1 MKKIVIIISIL
12 IVSLAV
18 FTGCSIISPF
28 EAASDGADIAL
39 PLASAAP
46 EAEHFSLPP
55 GFTTVEIDVTSSVK
69 DYTFGVIG
77 CYMFNTQS
85 AAFDFRVYQ
94 SELDYYTHYL
104 QAAGYEFDGFN
115 GWTWVS
121 EGQYYAA
128 SFVSLNDVTLRC
140 IHTPITYTV
149 TFVDGISG
157 DTIQTMTA
165 SYGSSVTAPSARDYS
180 ADGLVFTGWQ
190 GGDFESVTRNAT
202 LYSAYAP
209 ARYINVTLPDG
220 STTRLIVAEGT
231 TLSDVSAPEFEGKSF
246 HEWQTLDGDTIDAEN
261 TVIRFDTSVVAVY
274 SGFDLPSW
282 ASTLLIVVGSLA
294 AAAIVIWISVKL
306 FRRKVRA

>member
-18 FTGCSIISPF
+18 FTGCSIISPL
-28 EAASDGADIAL
+28 EASDSAMSA
-39 PLASAAP
+39 PSLASAAP
-46 EAEHFSLPP
+46 AAEHFELPP
-55 GFTTVEIDVTSSVK
+55 GFTTTEIEVSSAVK
-69 DYTFGVIG
+69 DYTFGVVG

-180 ADGLVFTGWQ
+180 ADGLVFAGWE

-202 LYSAYAP
+202 LYSTYAP
-209 ARYINVTLPDG
+209 ARYITVTLPDG

-231 TLSDVSAPEFEGKSF
+231 TLAAVSAPEFEGKSF
-246 HEWQTLDGDTIDAEN
+246 KEWQTLDGDTIDAEN

-274 SGFDLPSW
+274 SGFELPQW
-282 ASTLLIVVGSLA
+282 ASTMLIVVGSLA

>member
-18 FTGCSIISPF
+18 FSGCSIISPL
-28 EAASDGADIAL
+28 EASGSAMSA
-39 PLASAAP
+39 PSLASAAP

-55 GFTTVEIDVTSSVK
+55 GFTTVEIEVTSSVK

-77 CYMFNTQS
+77 CYMFNTETAS
-85 AAFDFRVYQ
+85 FEFRVYQ

-104 QAAGYEFDGFN
+104 QAAGYSFDGFN
-115 GWTWVS
+115 GWTFVP
-121 EGQYYAA
+121 EGQYYTA
-128 SFVSLNDVTLRC
+128 SFVSLNDVELQC
-140 IHTPITYTV
+140 IHTPLTYSV

-180 ADGLVFTGWQ
+180 ADGLVFTGWE

-202 LYSAYAP
+202 LYSTYAP
-209 ARYINVTLPDG
+209 ARYITVTLPDG

-231 TLSDVSAPEFEGKSF
+231 SLVDVSAPEFDGKTF
-246 HEWQTLDGDTIDAEN
+246 KHWETPNGDTIDAAN
-261 TVIRFDTSVVAVY
+261 TVIQFDTSVVAVY
-274 SGFDLPSW
+274 SGFALPAW

>member
-18 FTGCSIISPF
+18 FSGCSIISPL
-28 EAASDGADIAL
+28 EAIDGADIAL
-39 PLASAAP
+39 PIASAAP

-55 GFTTVEIDVTSSVK
+55 GFTTVEIEVTSSVK

-77 CYMFNTQS
+77 CYMFNTQI

-121 EGQYYAA
+121 EGQYYSA
-128 SFVSLNDVTLRC
+128 SFVSLNDVALQC
-140 IHTPITYTV
+140 IHSPITYTV
-149 TFVDGISG
+149 TFLDGISG

-180 ADGLVFTGWQ
+180 AEGLVFTGWQ
-190 GGDFESVTRNAT
+190 GGSFESVTRNAT
-202 LYSAYAP
+202 LYSTYAP

-231 TLSDVSAPEFEGKSF
+231 SLADVSAPEFDDKSF
-246 HEWQTLDGDTIDAEN
+246 TEWQTLDGDTIDAEN

-274 SGFDLPSW
+274 SGFELPQW
-282 ASTLLIVVGSLA
+282 ASTMLIVVGSLA

-306 FRRKVRA
+306 FRRKLRA

>member
-18 FTGCSIISPF
+18 FFSGCSIISP
-28 EAASDGADIAL
+28 EASDGADIAL

-55 GFTTVEIDVTSSVK
+55 GFTTVEIEVTSSVK

-77 CYMFNTQS
+77 CYMFNTETAS
-85 AAFDFRVYQ
+85 FEFRVYQ

-104 QAAGYEFDGFN
+104 QAAGYSFDGFN
-115 GWTWVS
+115 GWTFVP
-121 EGQYYAA
+121 EGQYYTA
-128 SFVSLNDVTLRC
+128 SFVSLNDVELQC
-140 IHTPITYTV
+140 IHTPLTYSV

-180 ADGLVFTGWQ
+180 SEGLVFTGWQ
-190 GGDFESVTRNAT
+190 GGSFESVTRNAT
-202 LYSAYAP
+202 LYSTYAP

-231 TLSDVSAPEFEGKSF
+231 TLADVSAPEFDGKTF
-246 HEWQTLDGDTIDAEN
+246 KHWETPNGDTIDAEN

-274 SGFDLPSW
+274 SGFVLPQW
-282 ASTLLIVVGSLA
+282 ASNMLIVVGSLA

>member
-1 MKKIVIIISIL
+1 MKRIFLL
-12 IVSLAV
+12 IM
-18 FTGCSIISPF
+18 
-28 EAASDGADIAL
+28 IAL
-39 PLASAAP
+39 IAICAFGACTTDQNVDFGVSGGDLALATAP

-55 GFTTVEIDVTSSVK
+55 GFTTVEIEVTSSVK

-77 CYMFNTQS
+77 CYMFDIES
-85 AAFDFRVYQ
+85 ASFEFRVYQ

-104 QAAGYEFDGFN
+104 QSAGYTFDGFN
-115 GWTWVS
+115 GWEWVS

-202 LYSAYAP
+202 LYSTYAP
-209 ARYINVTLPDG
+209 ARYISVTLPDG
-220 STTRLIVAEGT
+220 SATRLIVAEGT
-231 TLSDVSAPEFEGKSF
+231 SLADVSAPEFDGKTFKHWETPS
-246 HEWQTLDGDTIDAEN
+246 GDTIDAAN
-261 TVIRFDTSVVAVY
+261 TVIQFDTSVVAVY
-274 SGFDLPSW
+274 SGLELPAW
-282 ASTLLIVVGSLA
+282 ASTLLIVVGSIS

>member
-1 MKKIVIIISIL
+1 MKRIFLL
-12 IVSLAV
+12 IM
-18 FTGCSIISPF
+18 
-28 EAASDGADIAL
+28 IAL
-39 PLASAAP
+39 IAVCAFGACTTDQNVDFGVSGGDLALAAAP

-55 GFTTVEIDVTSSVK
+55 GFTTVEIEVTSSVK

-77 CYMFNTQS
+77 CYMFNTETAS
-85 AAFDFRVYQ
+85 FEFRVYQ

-104 QAAGYEFDGFN
+104 QSAGYNFDGFN
-115 GWTWVS
+115 GWEWVS

-180 ADGLVFTGWQ
+180 AYGLVFTGWQ
-190 GGDFESVTRNAT
+190 GGSFDSVTRNAT
-202 LYSAYAP
+202 LYSTYAP
-209 ARYINVTLPDG
+209 ARYITVKLPDD
-220 STTRLIVAEGT
+220 TTVRLAVAEGT
-231 TLSDVSAPEFEGKSF
+231 VLEDVSAPDFEGKTF
-246 HEWQTLDGDTIDAEN
+246 KEWQTLDGDTIDAAN
-261 TVIRFDTSVVAVY
+261 TVILFDATYAAEY
-274 SGFDLPSW
+274 SGFELPQW

>member
-18 FTGCSIISPF
+18 FSGCSIISPL
-28 EAASDGADIAL
+28 EASGSAMSA
-39 PLASAAP
+39 PSLASAAP

-165 SYGSSVTAPSARDYS
+165 SFGSSVTAPSARDYS
-180 ADGLVFTGWQ
+180 ADGLVFTGWE

-202 LYSAYAP
+202 LYSTYAP

-231 TLSDVSAPEFEGKSF
+231 SLADVSAPEFDGKTF
-246 HEWQTLDGDTIDAEN
+246 KHWETPNGDTIDAAN
-261 TVIRFDTSVVAVY
+261 TVIQFDTSVVAVY
-274 SGFDLPSW
+274 SGFALPAW

-294 AAAIVIWISVKL
+294 AAAVVIWISVKL
-306 FRRKVRA
+306 LRRKVRA

>member
-1 MKKIVIIISIL
+1 MRRSIL
-12 IVSLAV
+12 FVITLLIVTAAFAGCSMITSPLESGGSADALSLAPV
-18 FTGCSIISPF
+18 
-28 EAASDGADIAL
+28 
-39 PLASAAP
+39 AP
-46 EAEHFSLPP
+46 EATHFSLPP
-55 GFTTVEIDVTSSVK
+55 GFTSAEIEVTSSVK

-77 CYMFNTQS
+77 CYMFNTETAS
-85 AAFDFRVYQ
+85 FEFRVYQ

-104 QAAGYEFDGFN
+104 QSAGYNFDGFN
-115 GWTWVS
+115 GWEWVS

-180 ADGLVFTGWQ
+180 ADGLVFTGWE
-190 GGDFESVTRNAT
+190 GGSFESVTRNAT
-202 LYSAYAP
+202 LYSTYAP
-209 ARYINVTLPDG
+209 ARYITVTLPDG

-231 TLSDVSAPEFEGKSF
+231 TLSDVSAPEFDGKTFKHWETPS
-246 HEWQTLDGDTIDAEN
+246 GDTIDAAN
-261 TVIRFDTSVVAVY
+261 TVIQFDTSVVAVY
-274 SGFDLPSW
+274 SGFELPAW
-282 ASTLLIVVGSLA
+282 ASTLLIVVGSIA
-294 AAAIVIWISVKL
+294 AAAIVIWISAKL

>member
-1 MKKIVIIISIL
+1 MRRSIL
-12 IVSLAV
+12 FIITLLIVTAAFSGCSMITSPLESSGSADALSLAPV
-18 FTGCSIISPF
+18 
-28 EAASDGADIAL
+28 
-39 PLASAAP
+39 AP
-46 EAEHFSLPP
+46 EATHFSLPP
-55 GFTTVEIDVTSSVK
+55 GFTTAEIEVSSAAK

-77 CYMFNTQS
+77 CYMFNTETAS
-85 AAFDFRVYQ
+85 FEFRVYQ

-104 QAAGYEFDGFN
+104 QAAGYSFDGFN
-115 GWTWVS
+115 GWEWVS

-180 ADGLVFTGWQ
+180 AEGLVFTGWQ
-190 GGDFESVTRNAT
+190 GGSFESVTRNAT
-202 LYSAYAP
+202 LYSTYAP
-209 ARYINVTLPDG
+209 ARYITVTLPDG

-231 TLSDVSAPEFEGKSF
+231 TLSDVSAPEFDGKTFKHWETPS
-246 HEWQTLDGDTIDAEN
+246 GDTIDAAN
-261 TVIRFDTSVVAVY
+261 TVIQFDTSVVAVY
-274 SGFDLPSW
+274 SGFELPAW

>member
-1 MKKIVIIISIL
+1 MRRSFLLILTLIIVTAAFAGCSMITSPL
-12 IVSLAV
+12 ESGGSADALSLAPV
-18 FTGCSIISPF
+18 
-28 EAASDGADIAL
+28 
-39 PLASAAP
+39 AP
-46 EAEHFSLPP
+46 EATHFSLPP
-55 GFTTVEIDVTSSVK
+55 GFTTAEIEVSSAAK

-77 CYMFNTQS
+77 CYMFNTETAS
-85 AAFDFRVYQ
+85 FEFRVYQ

-104 QAAGYEFDGFN
+104 QSAGYNFDGFN
-115 GWTWVS
+115 GWEWVS

-180 ADGLVFTGWQ
+180 SEGLVFTGWQ
-190 GGDFESVTRNAT
+190 GGSFESVTRNAT
-202 LYSAYAP
+202 LYSTYAP
-209 ARYINVTLPDG
+209 ARYITVKLPDD
-220 STTRLIVAEGT
+220 TTVRLAVAEGT
-231 TLSDVSAPEFEGKSF
+231 VLADVSAPDFEGKTF
-246 HEWQTLDGDTIDAEN
+246 KEWQTLDGDTIDAAN
-261 TVIRFDTSVVAVY
+261 TVIFFDATYAAEY
-274 SGFDLPSW
+274 SGFELPQW

>member
-18 FTGCSIISPF
+18 FSGCSIISP
-28 EAASDGADIAL
+28 EASDGADIAL

-55 GFTTVEIDVTSSVK
+55 GFTTVEIEVTSSVK
-69 DYTFGVIG
+69 DYTFGVVG

-104 QAAGYEFDGFN
+104 QSAGYTFDGFN

-202 LYSAYAP
+202 LYSTYAP
-209 ARYINVTLPDG
+209 ARYITVKLPDD
-220 STTRLIVAEGT
+220 TTVRLAVSEGT
-231 TLSDVSAPEFEGKSF
+231 VLADVSAPDFEGKTF
-246 HEWQTLDGDTIDAEN
+246 KEWQTLDGDTIDAEN
-261 TVIRFDTSVVAVY
+261 TVIQFDTSVVAVY
-274 SGFDLPSW
+274 SGFELPAW
-282 ASTLLIVVGSLA
+282 ASTMLIVVGSLA

>member
-1 MKKIVIIISIL
+1 MRRSIL
-12 IVSLAV
+12 FIITLLIVTAAFAGCSMITSPLESSGSADALSLAPV
-18 FTGCSIISPF
+18 
-28 EAASDGADIAL
+28 
-39 PLASAAP
+39 AP
-46 EAEHFSLPP
+46 EATHFSLPP
-55 GFTTVEIDVTSSVK
+55 GFTTAEIEVSSAAK

-77 CYMFNTQS
+77 CYMFNTETAS
-85 AAFDFRVYQ
+85 FEFRVYQ

-104 QAAGYEFDGFN
+104 QSAGYNFDGFN
-115 GWTWVS
+115 GWEWVS

-180 ADGLVFTGWQ
+180 AEGLVFTGWQ
-190 GGDFESVTRNAT
+190 GGSFESVTRNAT
-202 LYSAYAP
+202 LYSTYAP
-209 ARYINVTLPDG
+209 ARYITVTLPDG

-231 TLSDVSAPEFEGKSF
+231 TLSDVSAPEFDGKTFKHWETPS
-246 HEWQTLDGDTIDAEN
+246 GDTIDAAN
-261 TVIRFDTSVVAVY
+261 TVIQFDTSVVAVY
-274 SGFDLPSW
+274 SGLDLPAW

-306 FRRKVRA
+306 FRRKLRA

>member
-1 MKKIVIIISIL
+1 MKRIFLL
-12 IVSLAV
+12 IM
-18 FTGCSIISPF
+18 
-28 EAASDGADIAL
+28 IAL
-39 PLASAAP
+39 IAVCAFGACTTDQNVDFGVSGGDLALAAAP

-55 GFTTVEIDVTSSVK
+55 GFTTVEIEVTSSVK

-77 CYMFNTQS
+77 CYMFNTETAS
-85 AAFDFRVYQ
+85 FEFRVYQ
-94 SELDYYTHYL
+94 SELDNYTHYL
-104 QAAGYEFDGFN
+104 QSAGYNFDGFN
-115 GWTWVS
+115 GWEWVS

-180 ADGLVFTGWQ
+180 AYGLVFTGWQ
-190 GGDFESVTRNAT
+190 GGSFDSVTRNAT
-202 LYSAYAP
+202 LYSTYAP
-209 ARYINVTLPDG
+209 ARYITVKLPDD
-220 STTRLIVAEGT
+220 TTVRLAVAEGT
-231 TLSDVSAPEFEGKSF
+231 VLEDVSAPDFEGKTF
-246 HEWQTLDGDTIDAEN
+246 KEWQTLDGDTIDAAN
-261 TVIRFDTSVVAVY
+261 TVILFDATYAAEY
-274 SGFDLPSW
+274 SGFELPQW